1 MDVNETNKVDVMNP
15 GENYKYSQC
24 QMKWSNLVAGCCNID
39 SYRRHEI
46 PEVAFFIYGEKKGR
60 RPFAIE
66 AYK

>member
-1 MDVNETNKVDVMNP
+1 MWKKQIGIDVMNQK
-15 GENYKYSQC
+15 ENYNYSQC
-24 QMKWSNLVAGCCNID
+24 QTKRSNLVAGCCNID

-46 PEVAFFIYGEKKGR
+46 PEVTFLIYGEKKGR